1 MAIILVGLLGTMGVM
16 ITITVKWDVKPEYAD
31 QFMDLTRE
39 FTEACRAE
47 PGCLW
52 FDWSRSVDNPCEY
65 VLVEAYRDG
74 EAGSAHVNSE
84 HFQKAMAE
92 QGQYAASR
100 PKVISYEIPQDDWSE
115 LGEIQMP

>member
-1 MAIILVGLLGTMGVM
+1 MGVM

-52 FDWSRSVDNPCEY
+52 FDWSRSVEDPNEF
-65 VLVEAYRDG
+65 VLIEAFLDDDA
-74 EAGSAHVNSE
+74 AGAHVSSD
-84 HFQKAMAE
+84 HFKAGLDAIRPVLT
-92 QGQYAASR
+92 ATPKIVSR
-100 PKVISYEIPQDDWSE
+100 KVDGSGWDSMGE
-115 LGEIQMP
+115 LQIG

>member
-1 MAIILVGLLGTMGVM
+1 M

-31 QFMDLTRE
+31 HFLQLTQE
-39 FTEACRAE
+39 FTDACRAE

-52 FDWSRSVDNPCEY
+52 FDWSRSTERPNEY
-65 VLVEAYRDG
+65 ILIEAYRDA
-74 EAGSAHVNSE
+74 EAGKAHVESD
-84 HFQKAMAE
+84 HFKKAMAT

-115 LGEIQMP
+115 LGEIEMPAE